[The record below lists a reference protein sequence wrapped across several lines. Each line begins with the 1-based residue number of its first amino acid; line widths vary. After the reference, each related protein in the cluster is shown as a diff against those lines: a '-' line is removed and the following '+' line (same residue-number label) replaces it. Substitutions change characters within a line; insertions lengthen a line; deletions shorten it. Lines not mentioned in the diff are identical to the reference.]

1 MDIAFDIETIR
12 NEAMIQHLPIPD
24 VKTGNLKDLNKIN
37 AKVQEA
43 KEQQIERMA
52 LSPIYGKIC
61 AWSAADSYGN
71 CYTEC
76 IKDFSEQEE
85 VRIIIQAFKKL
96 SGKRVITFN
105 GKNFDLPFL
114 YSRAVIY
121 QIDPGLFD
129 MPTLSEI
136 LRKNDKHVD
145 VMELWAGYRN
155 YQNLDELAK
164 IVINESKNEIDIHS
178 FQELIKTE
186 EGRKKIQEYC
196 LQDSKLTMKLFNR
209 MSGILI

>member
-1 MDIAFDIETIR
+1 
-12 NEAMIQHLPIPD
+12 
-24 VKTGNLKDLNKIN
+24 
-37 AKVQEA
+37 
-43 KEQQIERMA
+43 
-52 LSPIYGKIC
+52 
-61 AWSAADSYGN
+61 
-71 CYTEC
+71 
-76 IKDFSEQEE
+76 
-85 VRIIIQAFKKL
+85 
-96 SGKRVITFN
+96 
-105 GKNFDLPFL
+105 
-114 YSRAVIY
+114 
-121 QIDPGLFD
+121 

-209 MSGILI
+209 MAGILI

>member
-12 NEAMIQHLPIPD
+12 NEAMIQHLPMPD

-61 AWSAADSYGN
+61 AWSAADRYGN

-121 QIDPGLFD
+121 
-129 MPTLSEI
+129 
-136 LRKNDKHVD
+136 
-145 VMELWAGYRN
+145 
-155 YQNLDELAK
+155 
-164 IVINESKNEIDIHS
+164 
-178 FQELIKTE
+178 
-186 EGRKKIQEYC
+186 
-196 LQDSKLTMKLFNR
+196 
-209 MSGILI
+209 